1 MSSLF
6 LRHPRIGI
14 LGGGQLARMIA
25 LAARPLG
32 LDVDVFAPGPHVPA
46 APVADRWIDADY
58 LDLDRVRAFARE
70 VDVVTCEF
78 ENVPAL
84 TAEVAAACT
93 RVAPR
98 AEVLAIAQ
106 DRVREK
112 RAFET
117 SGVPIADFVEFVA
130 GGARPAAPGWSDGGV
145 LKTATGGYDG
155 KGQARV
161 ASFGEACAVWE
172 SWHRPAAVLERF
184 VEFESELSV
193 IVARGTSGDIAVYEP
208 CANRHVDHILDVTVM
223 PAPLSDVTLDRAR
236 HKARAVAEALEVVGL
251 LCVEMFVL
259 ADGHLVVNEIA
270 PRPHNSGHVTLD
282 ACVTSQ
288 FEQLLRAIL
297 GWPLGSVAMRAPA
310 AASANLMGQLW
321 TTAQVSA
328 EFVLSDPEV
337 KLHLY
342 GKHEPRP
349 GRKMGHVNALG
360 ATADEAERR
369 AREARRRL
377 SEVQRGF

>member
-1 MSSLF
+1 MT

-84 TAEVAAACT
+84 TAETAAQCT
-93 RVAPR
+93 RVAPS
-98 AEVLAIAQ
+98 AEVLAVAQ
-106 DRVREK
+106 NRVREK
-112 RAFET
+112 RVFQA
-117 SGVPIADFVEFVA
+117 SGVPVADFVVFEEE
-130 GGARPAAPGWSDGGV
+130 GARPGAPPWSDRAV

-155 KGQARV
+155 KGQAKV
-161 ASFGEACAVWE
+161 TSFADACAVWE
-172 SWHRPAAVLERF
+172 GWGRPAAVLERF
-184 VEFESELSV
+184 VDFESELSV
-193 IVARGTSGDIAVYEP
+193 IVARGTSGDVAVYEP
-208 CANRHVDHILDVTVM
+208 CANQHVDHILDVSVM
-223 PAPLSDVTLDRAR
+223 PAPLPDLTLERAR
-236 HKARAVAEALEVVGL
+236 RKARAVAESLEVVGL

-259 ADGHLVVNEIA
+259 ADGHIVVNEIA

-310 AASANLMGQLW
+310 AASANLLGQLW
-321 TTAQVSA
+321 AKPDPGAGS
-328 EFVLSDPEV
+328 VLADPEV

-342 GKHEPRP
+342 GKHETRP

-369 AREARRRL
+369 VREARRRL
-377 SEVQRGF
+377 SETQRGL